1 MPLEVRSGSGFRDA
15 LSKENHTLK
24 RALTD
29 PRIISGIGNSY
40 SDEILLAARLS
51 PFKQTRMLSD
61 DEFTRL
67 YRAAVETLTYWIEKL
82 RMDVGD
88 SFPEKVS
95 AFREGWRC
103 TVVTVSPVVYAALR
117 SSESSMQR
125 MNVITAR
132 AAKLA
137 VGFWQIVRARACSR
151 PTGRR
156 RRTSEKG
163 TDPHDRGPER
173 ICSVGNWPIP
183 CRVPFG

>member
-51 PFKQTRMLSD
+51 PFKQTRMLSG

-95 AFREGWRC
+95 AFREGI
-103 TVVTVSPVVYAALR
+103 VVHGRYR
-117 SSESSMQR
+117 ES
-125 MNVITAR
+125 
-132 AAKLA
+132 
-137 VGFWQIVRARACSR
+137 
-151 PTGRR
+151 
-156 RRTSEKG
+156 
-163 TDPHDRGPER
+163 
-173 ICSVGNWPIP
+173 
-183 CRVPFG
+183 CRVCGAPIQ

>member
-1 MPLEVRSGSGFRDA
+1 VLLEVLSGSGFRDA

-24 RALTD
+24 HALID

-40 SDEILLAARLS
+40 SDEALFAATLS
-51 PFKQTRMLSD
+51 PSKQTRMLSG

-151 PTGRR
+151 QLAEDAGRAR
-156 RRTSEKG
+156 RAQTLMTVARR
-163 TDPHDRGPER
+163 HL
-173 ICSVGNWPIP
+173 
-183 CRVPFG
+183 